1 MALPAVRAQDVVAR
15 VPDLAGAAVGRVG
28 DEAAGIWREARA
40 LSRRPLL
47 ATDGMGTPSSD
58 QVYFAW
64 YAGVATMAL
73 LRVIEWRIAA
83 VLAAMHTVERY
94 GHRRRVQE
102 FLEGVDAGGI

>member
-1 MALPAVRAQDVVAR
+1 MALPAVRTQDVVAR

-40 LSRRPLL
+40 LSRRPAL
-47 ATDGMGTPSSD
+47 AKGGMGKPSSD

-64 YAGVATMAL
+64 YGGVATMAL
-73 LRVIEWRIAA
+73 LRVIEWRMAA

-94 GHRRRVQE
+94 THRRRLEE
-102 FLEGVDAGGI
+102 FLAGVDAGGI